1 MIYQLDIQTEN
12 AAIDQLKKQIKGYL
26 DEIKY
31 LETKKINKQE
41 DQNMFLIIPIIAGAL
56 IGAVAPMIISI
67 AGTVGGLI
75 VARVVLKASSNAVA
89 LLKDGKIGLDVQKFV
104 KKISDCDEQI
114 GNIIIENN
122 LEFENEMF
130 TKKLKKLKTICKNW
144 KTKKRIREVE

>member
-1 MIYQLDIQTEN
+1 
-12 AAIDQLKKQIKGYL
+12 
-26 DEIKY
+26 
-31 LETKKINKQE
+31 
-41 DQNMFLIIPIIAGAL
+41 MFLIIPIIAGAL

-89 LLKDGKIGLDVQKFV
+89 LLKDGKIG
-104 KKISDCDEQI
+104 
-114 GNIIIENN
+114 
-122 LEFENEMF
+122 FENEMF

>member
-1 MIYQLDIQTEN
+1 
-12 AAIDQLKKQIKGYL
+12 
-26 DEIKY
+26 
-31 LETKKINKQE
+31 
-41 DQNMFLIIPIIAGAL
+41 MFLIIPIIAGAL

-144 KTKKRIREVE
+144 KTKKRIREVEWKIINK